1 MTVTQDE
8 PMVTNY
14 CGMCEA
20 KAKRIEALGSEN
32 ARLCAALLSIAETGT
47 DFMVGLDENM
57 ERIRAFAR
65 QALGET
71 Q

>member
-14 CGMCEA
+14 CRMCEA
-20 KAKRIEALGSEN
+20 KAKHIEALE
-32 ARLCAALLSIAETGT
+32 AALRSIASCESHHPG
-47 DFMVGLDENM
+47 DVVA
-57 ERIRAFAR
+57 IAR